1 MEEKI
6 SQTEIPDPLE
16 GEKVIEPVVE
26 KANKRARK
34 YHNEKHNDDTVGSV
48 AWAFILIWAGFI
60 FLAENMGW
68 LANIKL
74 PLSTLP
80 EGWEITG
87 LGTWTLILLG
97 AGVITLLAGIIK
109 LILPRQR
116 QVMSGTFFL
125 AALFLGF
132 GFANIYGWANVWPI
146 VLIAM
151 GLTALAGALVRSKK

>member
-1 MEEKI
+1 MEENK
-6 SQTEIPDPLE
+6 SQSEIPNPID
-16 GEKVIEPVVE
+16 GEEIVEPIVGKE
-26 KANKRARK
+26 SKRARK
-34 YHNEKHNDDTVGSV
+34 YHHVKHNDDTVGSI

-68 LANIKL
+68 LANITL
-74 PLSTLP
+74 PLTALP

-97 AGVITLLAGIIK
+97 AGVITLLAGIVK
-109 LILPRQR
+109 MFLPRQR
-116 QVMSGTFFL
+116 HVMSGTFFF